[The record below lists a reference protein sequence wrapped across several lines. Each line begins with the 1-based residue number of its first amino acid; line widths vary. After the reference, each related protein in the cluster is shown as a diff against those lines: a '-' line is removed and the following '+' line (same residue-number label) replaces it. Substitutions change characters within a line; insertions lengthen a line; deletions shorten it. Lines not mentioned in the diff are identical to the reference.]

1 MFTLKPVKRTDTEN
15 NDNKAVNN
23 KEREGRLNN
32 NEYFKYLVR
41 SCPDYLRDKEV
52 NLSFEDEELI
62 KEMEGNNK

>member
-1 MFTLKPVKRTDTEN
+1 MLTLKPVKRTDTEN
-15 NDNKAVNN
+15 NDNKVNN
-23 KEREGRLNN
+23 KEREGGLNN